1 MDKLKKQYQKPTVA
15 QVSLVPSEA
24 VLEVC
29 KNHELVAA
37 GPSGGSHCEHPVL
50 TEGIFTAPPCHGVTG
65 S

>member
-1 MDKLKKQYQKPTVA
+1 MDAKKHYEKPSVA
-15 QVSLVPSEA
+15 QVSLVPDES

-29 KNHELVAA
+29 KNHEIATA

-50 TEGIFTAPPCHGVTG
+50 SGMTAPPCHGVTG